1 MLRWDIVILLLVLL
15 SSSHILNTQY
25 LPTNPLFHNFRQ
37 KSFRGRTIRWEYKSW
52 AIKKHLAKK
61 SKWCGATFVAAFTM
75 LLCWDSAVTLPT
87 ETLVAN
93 YLYALLIFQNNNY
106 IYALLICHNNNNA
119 WHPEPKSTL
128 IIFREES
135 KSATTKKLN
144 TNLTRPEKSG
154 NLYICSLSSLSV
166 SPLNFCSFFYEC
178 FFNTFSRRSNIS
190 TATMFWRCKE
200 QKTKMTNV
208 GAKNVQKNCSC
219 DSANTCLQL
228 SSRFDGFA
236 NLCQASQLPCLS
248 LCHCN
253 SWVTQFGRIYSV
265 GKPKE

>member
-52 AIKKHLAKK
+52 DIKKHLAKK

-128 IIFREES
+128 IIFRREES
-135 KSATTKKLN
+135 KSATT
-144 TNLTRPEKSG
+144 T
-154 NLYICSLSSLSV
+154 
-166 SPLNFCSFFYEC
+166 
-178 FFNTFSRRSNIS
+178 
-190 TATMFWRCKE
+190 
-200 QKTKMTNV
+200 KTKYKFDWTGKKWKSLYMLIVFPQRFSLKHLLILSWMLFQYIFKKIKYFNSNNV
-208 GAKNVQKNCSC
+208 LEVQRTENQDDKCWSKKCAKE
-219 DSANTCLQL
+219 LQL
-228 SSRFDGFA
+228 W
-236 NLCQASQLPCLS
+236 LCQHLS
-248 LCHCN
+248 PTLFSLWWLC
-253 SWVTQFGRIYSV
+253 
-265 GKPKE
+265 

>member
-178 FFNTFSRRSNIS
+178 FFNTFSRRSS
-190 TATMFWRCKE
+190 SG
-200 QKTKMTNV
+200 
-208 GAKNVQKNCSC
+208 GAKNRKPRWQMLEQKMCKRIAVVTLPTLVSNSLLALMALLICVRPHSFL
-219 DSANTCLQL
+219 AYQ
-228 SSRFDGFA
+228 FA
-236 NLCQASQLPCLS
+236 IATLEWLS
-248 LCHCN
+248 LEG
-253 SWVTQFGRIYSV
+253 SIL
-265 GKPKE
+265 